1 MKFLRILII
10 TACLNVPFAY
20 GMDQPNMLQTIKSAT
35 KMEQEKDGKVR
46 NSILFT
52 VAENIIRTGGV
63 LAISEGIAF
72 AGGFQPI
79 FIPKMS
85 EEQSLGAATAVFL
98 TTVSAGVVILAYTL

>member
-20 GMDQPNMLQTIKSAT
+20 G
-35 KMEQEKDGKVR
+35 MEQEKDGKVR